1 MKIIQV
7 CPRYYPDIG
16 GVETHVKEISER
28 LAERGF
34 EVEVVCTDPSGKHPK
49 EELINGVEVKR
60 FRSFAPKDA
69 YFIAPQI
76 YFYLKKVKCDVI
88 HAHNYR
94 ALPMLFAALAAKR
107 NNEVKFVITTHLGFS
122 KVGKVPYYI
131 YNPVF
136 GNMIFK
142 SSDKI
147 VVVSPAELD
156 EISQIKKYNSKVI
169 WIPNGIDFPKY
180 EGISQDA
187 AKNKGTFNLLYVGR
201 LEKQKGIDIA
211 IRIIYM
217 LRNYPVHLNIVGT
230 GPYRENL
237 EKLASKLDI
246 NEFVSFKGRIEEE
259 ELIKLYNK
267 SHIFLL
273 LSEYEAHS
281 MALTEAIGFGVVP
294 IVSNVGGN
302 PYIVDNGKTGFLVDY
317 PANEEYVASL
327 IIKLF
332 EDKSLLMRIGENAKN
347 EALSKYDISRTV
359 NEYIKIYTE
368 NSN

>member
-1 MKIIQV
+1 MKIVQV

-28 LAERGF
+28 LVKREF

-49 EELINGVEVKR
+49 EELINGVKVRR
-60 FRSFAPKDA
+60 FRSVAPSDA
-69 YFIAPQI
+69 YFFAPQI
-76 YFYLKKVKCDVI
+76 YFYLKKAKCDVI

-94 ALPMLFAALAAKR
+94 ALPMLFAALAARKSKA
-107 NNEVKFVITTHLGFS
+107 KFVITTHLGFS
-122 KVGKVPYYI
+122 KIGKLPYYI

-156 EISQIKKYNSKVI
+156 EIPQLKKYNSKVI

-180 EGISQDA
+180 EGVSQDV
-187 AKNKGTFNLLYVGR
+187 KNKEIFNLLYVGR
-201 LEKQKGIDIA
+201 LERQKGIDTA
-211 IRIIYM
+211 IRIIHR

-230 GPYRENL
+230 GPYRQNL
-237 EKLASKLDI
+237 EKLTSKLNI
-246 NEFVSFKGRIEEE
+246 NKFVSFEGKIEEE
-259 ELIKLYNK
+259 DLIKFYNK
-267 SHIFLL
+267 SHTFLL

-281 MALTEAIGFGVVP
+281 MALTEAMGFGLVP

-302 PYIVDNGKTGFLVDY
+302 PYIVNNDKTGFLVDY
-317 PANEEYVASL
+317 PTNEEYVANL
-327 IIKLF
+327 ITKLF
-332 EDKSLLMRIGENAKN
+332 EEKSFLMEISKN
-347 EALSKYDISRTV
+347 TKSEALSKYDINEIV
-359 NEYIKIYTE
+359 NKYILLYKE
-368 NSN
+368 LKP